1 MGPPNPAI
9 VDQAQHLKV
18 KLDSLDTEFKTHH
31 YAVVDTI
38 SDEGEQAKEQSEHC
52 QRPHHTLIHK
62 DAEAPPPQ
70 PQTGSVPVTTHT
82 TLDLKSNA
90 LLMTCNVRV
99 YGNNGTFVEA
109 QAPLDCA
116 SSASFI

>member
-1 MGPPNPAI
+1 MTQANPRRRRGTTKHSITYLTQKIEALEAQMGPPNPAI

-18 KLDSLDTEFKTHH
+18 KLDSLDAEFKTHH

-38 SDEGEQAKEQSEHC
+38 SDEGEQGKEQSEHC

-82 TLDLKSNA
+82 TLD
-90 LLMTCNVRV
+90 
-99 YGNNGTFVEA
+99 
-109 QAPLDCA
+109 
-116 SSASFI
+116 